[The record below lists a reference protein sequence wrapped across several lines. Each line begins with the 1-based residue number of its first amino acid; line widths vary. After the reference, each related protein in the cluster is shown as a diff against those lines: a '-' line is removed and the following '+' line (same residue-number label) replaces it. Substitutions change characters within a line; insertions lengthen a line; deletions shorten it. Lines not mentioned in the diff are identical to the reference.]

1 MEKFLENYFSED
13 NENLHQFVRKD
24 YGILFQIS
32 GFYRRMDTVKEKCFT
47 TSYVFL
53 IITMLTYQA
62 ILFLI
67 TMFHTDN
74 DLIIMFQTFH
84 YFVLTFLSM
93 HWLFFMFVNREKVA
107 RIFKAIHHGLY
118 TYDEEREIYRE
129 KVKNANQF
137 YRKLTIK
144 YPPINCIAASIFAEI
159 GPLIDRCIRNIQYE
173 TYSPGGLSQ
182 NIPIPTWIPYGTD
195 TNFKLIFTIFI
206 KLVFDF
212 YVGLIFGTCLTII
225 FGSSNMVRTETELLI
240 HSLNHQ
246 PSRTENLFN
255 KTASN
260 RRKINITKLRE
271 DKEMASCYKR
281 NLRDN
286 AIHYQRIISLFLDVQ
301 NVLSVPMFF
310 TFICS
315 SVILALSAS
324 AVVFGKGQVGLITS
338 VVGIFI
344 TESMALLIICWF
356 AERVRQSSENLREAL
371 YATDWIYAHKD
382 AAIYIQ
388 IMSSRALKPL
398 TLTSFGLLPITFE
411 TFANIMNT
419 GYSYFNLIYAT
430 NSE

>member
-1 MEKFLENYFSED
+1 MEKFLQNYFSED

-47 TSYVFL
+47 TSYVFVM
-53 IITMLTYQA
+53 ITMLTYQA
-62 ILFLI
+62 TLFLI

-74 DLIIMFQTFH
+74 DLKIMFQSFH
-84 YFVLTFLSM
+84 FLVLYFLSIF
-93 HWLFFMFVNREKVA
+93 WLFYFYLHREKVA

-129 KVKNANQF
+129 KVKNDYQF

-144 YPPINCIAASIFAEI
+144 YPPINSIAVALFVEI
-159 GPLIDRCIRNIQYE
+159 GPLIDRFIRNIQYE

-182 NIPIPTWIPYGTD
+182 NIPVHTWIPYGTD
-195 TNFKLIFTIFI
+195 TNFKLIFTILV
-206 KLVFDF
+206 KLV
-212 YVGLIFGTCLTII
+212 VASWAGLMFAIALTMILE
-225 FGSSNMVRTETELLI
+225 STNMLHLEMELLI
-240 HSLNHQ
+240 HSLNHL

-255 KTASN
+255 KTASK
-260 RRKINITKLRE
+260 RRKLDITKLRE

-286 AIHYQRIISLFLDVQ
+286 AIHYQRIIRHFLDLQ
-301 NVLSVPMFF
+301 AILSVPLLVN
-310 TFICS
+310 FIGS
-315 SVILALSAS
+315 SILVALAGI
-324 AVVFGKGQVGLITS
+324 ALVYGRGQVGLIVS

-344 TESMALLIICWF
+344 TESLTLLLACWF

-371 YATDWIYAHKD
+371 YATDWIYAPKD
-382 AAIYIQ
+382 AVIYIQ
-388 IMSSRALKPL
+388 IMSSRALKSL
-398 TLTSFGLLPITFE
+398 TLTSYGLIPVTFE
-411 TFANIMNT
+411 TFANIMST

-430 NSE
+430 SSE